1 MVTLVG
7 IQTEFEDALKDL
19 IELDYDAVEAYD
31 AAINRLENQDFKE
44 KLNIFK
50 ADHEWHIQELSSI
63 LKISSGIELN
73 NPKSLRLSFS
83 LQPIALKNN
92 EISDDEVPYQDM
104 FFLNVILFID
114 VFPCLQLN
122 KQEKEALRC
131 NHRYQFHR
139 LTQFVKMIE
148 DVNPVP
154 LQLFSLW
161 SYKQLMSFANTR

>member
-63 LKISSGIELN
+63 LKKRNIQPPSGPSTGKQWLAKGKVVLANLIGDTIILRAMISNELDTN
-73 NPKSLRLSFS
+73 TAYERISLRDDIW
-83 LQPIALKNN
+83 PEA
-92 EISDDEVPYQDM
+92 SDIIRRGLADERRHKKW
-104 FFLNVILFID
+104 L
-114 VFPCLQLN
+114 
-122 KQEKEALRC
+122 E
-131 NHRYQFHR
+131 
-139 LTQFVKMIE
+139 
-148 DVNPVP
+148 
-154 LQLFSLW
+154 
-161 SYKQLMSFANTR
+161 NTVSEETAA